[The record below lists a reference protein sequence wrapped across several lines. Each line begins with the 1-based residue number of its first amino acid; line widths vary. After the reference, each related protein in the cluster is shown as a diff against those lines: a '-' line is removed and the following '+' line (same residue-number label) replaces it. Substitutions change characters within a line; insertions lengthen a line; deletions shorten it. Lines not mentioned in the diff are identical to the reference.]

1 MSTLLVDADV
11 VAYQVAFSTEEPI
24 RWGQEEEFAIW
35 TLHSDEKDCVRKIK
49 DYYHDLKQDT
59 QCKELISAF
68 SDKDNF
74 RKEIFPDYKL
84 NRTKQRKP
92 LTLKFCRDYIYE
104 NYNGYI
110 RPKLEADDILGCLLY
125 TSPSPRDS

>member
-1 MSTLLVDADV
+1 MDNMSTLLVDADV
-11 VAYQVAFSTEEPI
+11 VAYQVAFSSEEPI
-24 RWGQEEEFAIW
+24 RWGSEEEFSIW

-74 RKEIFPDYKL
+74 RKERL
-84 NRTKQRKP
+84 
-92 LTLKFCRDYIYE
+92 
-104 NYNGYI
+104 
-110 RPKLEADDILGCLLY
+110 
-125 TSPSPRDS
+125 